1 MPKIPG
7 HALIARIF
15 DRVLPTAPDF
25 FGMLG
30 EQSAQVAHTVGK
42 LVDFMQTASPDAD
55 VAIHADEHR
64 ADDIKIANI
73 RILNEAFATP
83 IDREDIY
90 RAITNL
96 DEIVNYCKDT
106 VNEMDALGVKP
117 DRFMLEMAEFLL
129 HGALALRDGYGKLGS
144 KTADA
149 AQDAELARKAVRNI
163 DRIYRVALAELFH
176 GDNYIQMFKKREI
189 YRHLTNAAERMAHC
203 ASTLH
208 DIVVKMV

>member
-1 MPKIPG
+1 MPKLPG
-7 HALIARIF
+7 HTIIARFF

-25 FGMLG
+25 FSLLS
-30 EQSAQVAHTVGK
+30 EQSMQVANTVEK
-42 LVDFMQTASPDAD
+42 LVEFMQTDSAEAEAGIHDDEHKAD
-55 VAIHADEHR
+55 VV
-64 ADDIKIANI
+64 KIANI

-90 RAITNL
+90 RSITNL

-117 DRFMLEMAEFLL
+117 DRFMLEMSQLL
-129 HGALALRDGYGKLGS
+129 LNGAVALRDGYQNLNH
-144 KTADA
+144 KTHYA
-149 AQDAELARKAVRNI
+149 AQDAELARHAVRNI

-203 ASTLH
+203 ASTLQ
-208 DIVVKMV
+208 DIVVKLV

>member
-30 EQSAQVAHTVGK
+30 EQGAQVAHTVGK
-42 LVDFMQTASPDAD
+42 LVDFMQTASPEAD

-106 VNEMDALGVKP
+106 VNEIDALGVKP

-129 HGALALRDGYGKLGS
+129 HGQKSLCVLNRRGDLEPVAHNTGIGKQGGHLSRAKGGDLRGLEIGKGAPKMGALVQDG
-144 KTADA
+144 
-149 AQDAELARKAVRNI
+149 
-163 DRIYRVALAELFH
+163 
-176 GDNYIQMFKKREI
+176 
-189 YRHLTNAAERMAHC
+189 
-203 ASTLH
+203 
-208 DIVVKMV
+208 